1 MSDYGASIT
10 ITKKDKSAIT
20 ETEKSLVEALLIQIQ
35 NTEEYFDVLGN
46 NFLFEIQDVV
56 NDDSELHLVFSKYYY
71 GEGIDEENFEFA
83 KDFDFEQVEEIAEK
97 MNLILEDSFIVTP
110 SFQNW

>member
-1 MSDYGASIT
+1 MSDYGSSIT
-10 ITKKDKSAIT
+10 ITKKDKSAIS

-46 NFLFEIQDVV
+46 VFLFELNDVE
-56 NDDSELHLVFSKYYY
+56 NDESQLHLVFSKYSY
-71 GEGIDEENFEFA
+71 GNGIDEESFEFA

-97 MNLILEDSFIVTP
+97 MNLILEDSFTVIP